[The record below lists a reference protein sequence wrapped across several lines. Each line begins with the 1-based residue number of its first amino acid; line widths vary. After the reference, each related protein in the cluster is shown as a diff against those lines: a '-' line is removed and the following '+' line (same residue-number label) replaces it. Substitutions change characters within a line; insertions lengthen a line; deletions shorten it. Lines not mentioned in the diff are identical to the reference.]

1 MRLKYSGCINEF
13 TRLANMNIGLE
24 KIIRNAE
31 KVSVH
36 GGHSGQFC
44 QHAQDD
50 LESIIQAYIEQGFTW
65 VGITEHIPPISDK
78 MRYPDEAEAGL
89 SAEFMRQRFVEYFQ
103 LGRDLQ
109 NKYANQIEILLAFEI
124 ETYSGARAHV
134 HGLIKQ
140 FQPDYLVGS
149 LHHVN
154 GIGIDYNKEH
164 YQLALAQSGSMV
176 QLYCDYF
183 DSQFAMLQEFCPA
196 VVAHFDLIRA
206 FDPAYLSTLSDP
218 VVIEK
223 VDRNLNFIAENKLIL
238 DFNLR
243 GFDKGLEQYPSLPIL
258 KKAMAK
264 EIALVPGDDSHSIKS
279 VGRNYET
286 GLAVL
291 ANLGAS
297 LEWQKPAQL
306 KY

>member
-1 MRLKYSGCINEF
+1 
-13 TRLANMNIGLE
+13 MNKGLE
-24 KIIRNAE
+24 KIIRDTA

-44 QHAQDD
+44 QHAKDN
-50 LESIIQAYIEQGFTW
+50 LESIVQAYIEQGFKW
-65 VGITEHIPPISDK
+65 VGITEHVPPISDK

-89 SAEFMRQRFVEYFQ
+89 SAEFLQERFIEYFQ
-103 LGRDLQ
+103 HGRDLQ
-109 NKYANQIEILLAFEI
+109 QKYADQIELLIAFEI
-124 ETYSGARAHV
+124 ETYPGAKDYV
-134 HGLIKQ
+134 YELIKQ

-154 GIGIDYNKEH
+154 GIGIDYNKDY
-164 YQLALAQSGSMV
+164 YQQALAESGNMT

-183 DSQFAMLQEFCPA
+183 DSQFSMLEEFCPA

-206 FDPAYLSTLSDP
+206 FDPGYLTTLSDP
-218 VVIEK
+218 AVAEK
-223 VDRNLNFIAENKLIL
+223 VERNLKFIAENNLIM

-243 GFDKGLEQYPSLPIL
+243 GFDKGLEQYPSLSIL

-264 EIALVPGDDSHSIKS
+264 GIALVPGDDSHGINS
-279 VGRNYET
+279 VGRNYDK

-297 LEWQKPAQL
+297 LVWQKPAQI

>member
-1 MRLKYSGCINEF
+1 
-13 TRLANMNIGLE
+13 MNIGLE
-24 KIIRNAE
+24 KLIRNAK

-44 QHAQDD
+44 QHAQDK

-65 VGITEHIPPISDK
+65 VGITEHIPPISDQ
-78 MRYPDEAEAGL
+78 MRYPDETEAGL
-89 SAEFMRQRFVEYFQ
+89 SAEFMQQRFVEYFQ

-109 NKYANQIEILLAFEI
+109 KKYANQIELLLAFEI
-124 ETYSGARAHV
+124 ETYSGSNDYI

-140 FQPDYLVGS
+140 FKPDYLVGS

-154 GIGIDYNKEH
+154 GIGIDFNKEY
-164 YQLALAQSGSMV
+164 YQQALSHAGSMI

-183 DSQFAMLQEFCPA
+183 DSQFAMMQEFCPA
-196 VVAHFDLIRA
+196 VVAHFDLIRV
-206 FDPAYLSTLSDP
+206 FDPGYLSTLSDP

-223 VDRNLNFIAENKLIL
+223 VDRNLDFIAENKLII

-243 GFDKGLEQYPSLPIL
+243 GFDKGLEQYPTLPIL
-258 KKAMAK
+258 KKALAK
-264 EIALVPGDDSHSIKS
+264 GIALVPGDDSHSIKS
-279 VGRNYET
+279 VGRKYDK
-286 GLAVL
+286 GLEVL

-297 LEWQKPAQL
+297 LDWQKPAL
-306 KY
+306 SRY

>member
-1 MRLKYSGCINEF
+1 
-13 TRLANMNIGLE
+13 MNKGLE
-24 KIIRNAE
+24 KIIRDTA

-44 QHAQDD
+44 QHAKDN
-50 LESIIQAYIEQGFTW
+50 LESIVQAYIEQGFKW
-65 VGITEHIPPISDK
+65 VGITEHVPPISDK

-89 SAEFMRQRFVEYFQ
+89 SAEFLQERFIEYFQ

-109 NKYANQIEILLAFEI
+109 QKYADQIELLIAFEI
-124 ETYSGARAHV
+124 ETYPGAKDYV
-134 HGLIKQ
+134 YELIKQ

-154 GIGIDYNKEH
+154 GIGIDYNKDY
-164 YQLALAQSGSMV
+164 YQQALAESGNMT

-183 DSQFAMLQEFCPA
+183 DSQFSMLEEFCPA

-206 FDPAYLSTLSDP
+206 FDPGYLTTLSDP
-218 VVIEK
+218 AVAEK
-223 VDRNLNFIAENKLIL
+223 VERNLKFIAENNLIM

-243 GFDKGLEQYPSLPIL
+243 GFDKGLEQYPSLSIL

-264 EIALVPGDDSHSIKS
+264 GIALVPGDDSHGINS
-279 VGRNYET
+279 VGRNYDK

-297 LEWQKPAQL
+297 LVWQKPAQI

>member
-1 MRLKYSGCINEF
+1 
-13 TRLANMNIGLE
+13 MNKGLE
-24 KIIRNAE
+24 NILTDTA

-44 QHAQDD
+44 QHAKDD

-65 VGITEHIPPISDK
+65 VGITEHIPPLSDK
-78 MRYPDEAEAGL
+78 MRYPDEADAGL
-89 SAEFMRQRFVEYFQ
+89 SAEFMQQRFVEYFR

-109 NKYANQIEILLAFEI
+109 QKYANQIELLIAFEI
-124 ETYSGARAHV
+124 ETYLGTKDYV

-154 GIGIDYNKEH
+154 GFGIDYSKDD
-164 YQLALAQSGSMV
+164 YQQALAESGSMT
-176 QLYCDYF
+176 QLYCEYF
-183 DSQFAMLQEFCPA
+183 DSQFAMMQEFCPA

-206 FDPAYLSTLSDP
+206 FDPDYLSTLTNPS
-218 VVIEK
+218 VIEK
-223 VDRNLNFIAENKLIL
+223 IERNLDFIAENKLII

-243 GFDKGLEQYPSLPIL
+243 GFDKGLEQYPSLSIL
-258 KKAMAK
+258 KMAMAK
-264 EIALVPGDDSHSIKS
+264 GIALVPGDDSHGINS
-279 VGRNYET
+279 VGRNYDQ
-286 GLAVL
+286 GLMML

-297 LEWQKPAQL
+297 LEWQKPARI

>member
-1 MRLKYSGCINEF
+1 
-13 TRLANMNIGLE
+13 MNKGLE
-24 KIIRNAE
+24 KIIRDTA

-44 QHAQDD
+44 QHAKDN
-50 LESIIQAYIEQGFTW
+50 LESIVQAYIEQGFKW
-65 VGITEHIPPISDK
+65 VGITEHVPPISDK

-89 SAEFMRQRFVEYFQ
+89 SAEFLQERFIEYFQ
-103 LGRDLQ
+103 LGRHLQ
-109 NKYANQIEILLAFEI
+109 QKYADQIELLIAFEI
-124 ETYSGARAHV
+124 ETYPGAKDYV
-134 HGLIKQ
+134 YELIKQ

-154 GIGIDYNKEH
+154 GIGIDYNKDY
-164 YQLALAQSGSMV
+164 YQQALAESGNMT

-183 DSQFAMLQEFCPA
+183 DSQFSMLEEFCPA

-206 FDPAYLSTLSDP
+206 FDPGYLTTLSDP
-218 VVIEK
+218 AVAEK
-223 VDRNLNFIAENKLIL
+223 VERNLKFIAENNLIM

-243 GFDKGLEQYPSLPIL
+243 GFDKGLEQYPSLSIL

-264 EIALVPGDDSHSIKS
+264 GIALVPGDDSHGINS
-279 VGRNYET
+279 VGRNYDK

-297 LEWQKPAQL
+297 LVWQKPAQI

>member
-1 MRLKYSGCINEF
+1 
-13 TRLANMNIGLE
+13 MNIGLE
-24 KIIRNAE
+24 EQIRNAQ

-44 QHAQDD
+44 QHAQDQ

-89 SAEFMRQRFVEYFQ
+89 SAEFMQKRFVEYFQ

-109 NKYANQIEILLAFEI
+109 EKYANQIEILLAFEI
-124 ETYSGARAHV
+124 ETYPGATDYV
-134 HGLIKQ
+134 HRLIQQ
-140 FQPDYLVGS
+140 FKPDYLVGS

-154 GIGIDYNKEH
+154 GIGIDYNKEY
-164 YQLALAQSGSMV
+164 YQQALTKSGSMV
-176 QLYCDYF
+176 QLYRDYF
-183 DSQFAMLQEFCPA
+183 DSQFAMMQEFYPA

-206 FDPAYLSTLSDP
+206 FDPGYLSTFSDSI
-218 VVIEK
+218 VSEK
-223 VDRNLNFIAENKLIL
+223 IDRNLDFIADNKLII

-243 GFDKGLEQYPSLPIL
+243 GFDKGLEQYPTLPIL
-258 KKAMAK
+258 KKALAK
-264 EIALVPGDDSHSIKS
+264 GIALVPGDDSHSIKS
-279 VGRNYET
+279 VGRNYGK
-286 GLAVL
+286 GLEVL

-297 LEWQKPAQL
+297 LEWQKPAL
-306 KY
+306 SRY

>member
-1 MRLKYSGCINEF
+1 
-13 TRLANMNIGLE
+13 MNKGLE
-24 KIIRNAE
+24 KIIRDTA

-44 QHAQDD
+44 QHAKDN
-50 LESIIQAYIEQGFTW
+50 LESIVQAYIEQGFKW
-65 VGITEHIPPISDK
+65 VGITEHVPPISDK

-89 SAEFMRQRFVEYFQ
+89 SAEFLQERFIEYFQ

-109 NKYANQIEILLAFEI
+109 QKYADQIELLIAFEI
-124 ETYSGARAHV
+124 ETYPGAKDYMYE
-134 HGLIKQ
+134 LIKQ

-154 GIGIDYNKEH
+154 GIGIDYNKDY
-164 YQLALAQSGSMV
+164 YQQALAESGSMT

-183 DSQFAMLQEFCPA
+183 DSQFSMLEEFCPA

-206 FDPAYLSTLSDP
+206 FDPGYLTTLSDP
-218 VVIEK
+218 AVAEK
-223 VDRNLNFIAENKLIL
+223 VERNLKFIAENNLIM

-243 GFDKGLEQYPSLPIL
+243 GFDKGLEQYPSLSIL

-264 EIALVPGDDSHSIKS
+264 GIALVPGDDSHGINS
-279 VGRNYET
+279 VGRNYDK

-297 LEWQKPAQL
+297 LVWQKPAQI

>member
-1 MRLKYSGCINEF
+1 
-13 TRLANMNIGLE
+13 MNKGLE
-24 KIIRNAE
+24 KIIRDTT

-44 QHAQDD
+44 QHAKDN
-50 LESIIQAYIEQGFTW
+50 LESIIQVYIEQGFSW
-65 VGITEHIPPISDK
+65 VGITEHIPPLSDK

-89 SAEFMRQRFVEYFQ
+89 SAEFLQQRFVEYFQ

-109 NKYANQIEILLAFEI
+109 QKYANKIELLIAFEI
-124 ETYSGARAHV
+124 ETYPGAKDYV
-134 HGLIKQ
+134 DGLIKQ

-154 GIGIDYNKEH
+154 GIGIDYNKD
-164 YQLALAQSGSMV
+164 YYLQALAESGSMT
-176 QLYCDYF
+176 QLYCDNF
-183 DSQFAMLQEFCPA
+183 DSQFSMMEEFCPA

-206 FDPAYLSTLSDP
+206 FDPGYLSTLSDP
-218 VVIEK
+218 VVSGK
-223 VDRNLNFIAENKLIL
+223 VERNLDFIAENKLIM

-243 GFDKGLEQYPSLPIL
+243 GFDKGLEQYPSLSIL

-264 EIALVPGDDSHSIKS
+264 GIALVPGDDSHGVSS
-279 VGRNYET
+279 VGRNYDK

-297 LEWQKPAQL
+297 LEWQKPTRI